1 MQSRLRIHTLLQEL
15 LRPDRKMATHDVN
28 GTNADRLAQSSG
40 LNPVARAVRGGPDA
54 SRTTSLYEGHNVFAD
69 SFFVFFAAWTV
80 VAQISLFAG
89 LSFRQSWMIAWPLA
103 SLAAAVFWRQ
113 ADRAPRF
120 RTAGASPSPATR
132 TWVWP
137 AAAVAVLL
145 VFSIHRP
152 DADDQCYLGLAAI
165 ALDHALSP
173 IAALEQWSSCPRGY
187 ALTSFEFIRA
197 SFSWL
202 TGTPILISY
211 YLVWP
216 GLIAVLIVTV
226 TCDVIKSAGV
236 RNMALAWLV
245 FFVVMLAW
253 GDGHR
258 TPSNFGLA
266 RMFHGKSALFWAVIP
281 AAICHWLRYVDTA
294 SRKSLFML
302 HCTIVAGTGLS
313 PTGVPM
319 GVLLC
324 GLFFLATL
332 LHRGLATQ
340 HRTALIALA
349 ICAIYPAALGIV
361 MRMRYMYFSSVAA
374 VDAGPQWVVM
384 TSDMV
389 GIVVGSGLRGAIA
402 VLCAAALP
410 LLLAPGPNR
419 RPLSV
424 YSGICTILLVLPWT
438 SSILGIYSVNSFSWR
453 WLFAIPFVPSII
465 VAADFLV
472 HRYQVRHLGAIA
484 LCLLALVYV
493 SSSTRW
499 VISRENYASLSWPG
513 FKLPD
518 SNGIFLRPYGAFV
531 RRDGLWLISPE
542 TGTRL

>member
-1 MQSRLRIHTLLQEL
+1 
-15 LRPDRKMATHDVN
+15 MANHDVN
-28 GTNADRLAQSSG
+28 GIKAEKIARWAGSNPHGGRL
-40 LNPVARAVRGGPDA
+40 RRGPETFRTSPRYDA
-54 SRTTSLYEGHNVFAD
+54 HHVFAD
-69 SFFVFFAAWTV
+69 TFFVFFAVWTIL
-80 VAQISLFAG
+80 AHISLFAN
-89 LSFRQSWMIAWPLA
+89 LSFRQSWMLAWPLA
-103 SLAAAVFWRQ
+103 LLAATVFWR
-113 ADRAPRF
+113 RASRESRLPP
-120 RTAGASPSPATR
+120 ALAEPSPANR

-145 VFSIHRP
+145 AFCIHRP
-152 DADDQCYLGLAAI
+152 DTDDQCYLGLAVT
-165 ALDHALSP
+165 ALDHSSSP

-197 SFSWL
+197 SFSWF

-226 TCDVIKSAGV
+226 TCDVIKSMGV
-236 RNMALAWLV
+236 RNMALAWLI

-253 GDGHR
+253 GDVHR
-258 TPSNFGLA
+258 TPSNFGFVRL
-266 RMFHGKSALFWAVIP
+266 FHGKSALFLAVVP
-281 AAICHWLRYVDTA
+281 AAICHWLRYLDTA

-302 HCTIVAGTGLS
+302 HCTIIAGTGLS

-324 GLFFLATL
+324 GLFLLATL
-332 LHRGLATQ
+332 LHRGFAT
-340 HRTALIALA
+340 HPRPALIAIA
-349 ICAIYPAALGIV
+349 SCAIYPALLGAV
-361 MRMRYMYFSSVAA
+361 MRMRYMYFSNVAA
-374 VDAGPQWVVM
+374 VDAGPQWMVL

-389 GIVVGSGLRGAIA
+389 EIVLGRDLRGVIALICAI
-402 VLCAAALP
+402 ALP
-410 LLLAPGPNR
+410 LLIASGPNR
-419 RPLSV
+419 RPLAA
-424 YSGICTILLVLPWT
+424 YSGICTILLTLPWT

-453 WLFAIPFVPSII
+453 WLFAVPFVPSII